1 MKRIARVPCGF
12 GGALFH
18 LPWPVCSTI
27 CGRRVAKP
35 HRQALVLVVQPVV
48 LDHHILVLDI
58 AGLCLWPDYPSSTS
72 RWMSALPPKADIDRR
87 DGNVRFVPIAS

>member
-18 LPWPVCSTI
+18 LPWRVCSTI

-58 AGLCLWPDYPSSTS
+58 VGLCLCPDYPRQHITVH
-72 RWMSALPPKADIDRR
+72 
-87 DGNVRFVPIAS
+87 VRFAPESRY